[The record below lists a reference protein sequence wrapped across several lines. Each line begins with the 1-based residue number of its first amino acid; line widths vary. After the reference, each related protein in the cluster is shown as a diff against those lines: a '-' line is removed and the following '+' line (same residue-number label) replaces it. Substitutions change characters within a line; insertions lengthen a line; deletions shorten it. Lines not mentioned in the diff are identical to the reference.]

1 MKKTYCL
8 LATLAALSAPSNM
21 MTAMAGNSNGAT
33 TMTELQEQNTIT
45 GVITDTQGEPIT
57 GATITVVGK
66 AVGAV
71 SDING
76 RFTLNVR
83 PGAKLS
89 ISYVGYKTVNIAASE
104 SMKVELQED
113 AGQLS
118 EVVVVGY
125 GSQKKANL
133 TGAVTTVD
141 LTKTMAGRP
150 QQDVAK
156 ALQGAVPGLSVI
168 SNNGDINGKPTLRI
182 RGVGTL
188 SNDAKSNPLIVVDG
202 VPMDDISFLNTQ
214 DIESVSVLKD
224 AASTSIYGT
233 RAAFGVILIQTKG
246 AKGADRTTINYS
258 NNFSW
263 DGATFLPKFSDVPS
277 QLRAALEGKANAN
290 NYEVELFGMY
300 FDKLLPL
307 AEKWQQQNGGKQG
320 YREMRQY
327 VDDNNVGDY
336 TIIDKTPYYYADW
349 DINKIYYNNA
359 APAQSHALS
368 IQGASGKSTYY
379 LSLGYDYKE
388 GTMKIRPD
396 KLNKY
401 NASLAITTSPY
412 DWLQMGARI
421 NFTRRDFTT
430 PDTYNNIYQ
439 YIWRWG
445 SFFLPSGSINGHDRR
460 IMAMLKQAADKNVT
474 TDYLRINSFAKA
486 NITEGLTLNAD
497 FTYAIENMNSGSQDF
512 SVYGMNWGSLT
523 PSYIVNKGSTNVW
536 RDNSKTNTWTLNAYL
551 NYEKTFAASHNLK
564 VMLGLN
570 AEKER
575 YTYFWGNRKNIIDE
589 RFPELN
595 LASPIG
601 QDLDAAHTHRA
612 SAGYFGRINYDYKDI
627 YLLELNGRYDGS
639 SRFPR
644 HSHWAFFPSVSLG
657 YRFSEEPYFK
667 NLKNVVSNGK
677 LRASFG
683 EIGNE
688 AVGDYMFE
696 SLITQVDRDKVHWV
710 DGNQESANK
719 LPMFNTPN
727 LVEPVLTWERI
738 RTTDVGLDLGFLNNE
753 LSVGFDWYQRE
764 NTDML
769 APSQVLPQ
777 VLGTD
782 APMANAGTLRT
793 RGWELTLDWHHRFGE
808 FNVYAN
814 FNLADSKTVVT
825 KWESKAKL
833 LNQNYSGKT
842 YGDIWGFETD
852 RYFEES
858 DFTGQNADGTWNY
871 ANGIASQKG
880 LEQDSFHY
888 GPGDVKF
895 KDLDGNGVID
905 GGDGTADNHGDLKVI
920 GNFLPRYE
928 YSFHLGGAWRGFDLD
943 LFFQGVGK
951 RHVWTVSS
959 MNFPLMREADLAI
972 YDHQMSYNRVIYKN
986 GLKDVERYEV
996 NQANKYPRLFP
1007 GNDPQGTI
1015 SVIDAGTNN
1024 YYPQSRYLTDM
1035 SYLRLKNVTLG
1046 YTLPK
1051 ELTRKAYIQK
1061 ARIYFSA
1068 NNLFLL
1074 YKGNDLPVDPEINA
1088 GAGLAYGGWGR
1099 TAPITRTFSFG
1110 MQVTL

>member
-1 MKKTYCL
+1 ML
-8 LATLAALSAPSNM
+8 
-21 MTAMAGNSNGAT
+21 TAMAGNTQGAAIV
-33 TMTELQEQNTIT
+33 TELQEQNTIT

-57 GATITVVGK
+57 GATVAVVGK
-66 AVGAV
+66 TVGAV

-89 ISYVGYKTVNIAASE
+89 ISYVGYKTVTVAASE
-104 SMKVELQED
+104 SMKIELQED

-125 GSQKKANL
+125 GTQKKANL
-133 TGAVTTVD
+133 TGAVSTVD
-141 LTKTMAGRP
+141 LSKTMAGRP

-430 PDTYNNIYQ
+430 PDTYNNVYQ

-512 SVYGMNWGSLT
+512 SVYGLNWGSLT

-727 LVEPVLTWERI
+727 LVEPILTWERI

-814 FNLADSKTVVT
+814 FNLADSKTVVI

-852 RYFEES
+852 RYFEEN

-880 LEQDSFHY
+880 LEQGSFHY

>member
-1 MKKTYCL
+1 MKKAYCL
-8 LATLAALSAPSNM
+8 LATLASLTAPSTM
-21 MTAMAGNSNGAT
+21 LTAMAGNTQGAAIV
-33 TMTELQEQNTIT
+33 TELQEQNTIT

-57 GATITVVGK
+57 GATVAVVGK
-66 AVGAV
+66 TVGAV

-89 ISYVGYKTVNIAASE
+89 ISYVGYKTVTVAASE
-104 SMKVELQED
+104 SMKIELQED

-125 GSQKKANL
+125 GTQKKANL
-133 TGAVTTVD
+133 TGAVSTVD
-141 LTKTMAGRP
+141 LSKTMAGRP

-182 RGVGTL
+182 RDVGTL

-727 LVEPVLTWERI
+727 LVEPILTWERI

-880 LEQDSFHY
+880 LEQGSFHY

-951 RHVWTVSS
+951 RDVWTVSS

>member
-21 MTAMAGNSNGAT
+21 MTAMAENSNGAT

-156 ALQGAVPGLSVI
+156 ALQGAVPGLSVL
-168 SNNGDINGKPTLRI
+168 SSNGDINAKPTMRI

-430 PDTYNNIYQ
+430 PDTYNNVYQ

-512 SVYGMNWGSLT
+512 SVYGLNWGSLT

-589 RFPELN
+589 HFPELN

-727 LVEPVLTWERI
+727 LVEPILTWERI

-880 LEQDSFHY
+880 LEQGSFHY